1 MKLNVIIIEMLLVF
15 VLSVPVL
22 GQGAQRKWKAGVAKN
37 VITPKQ
43 QMWMGGFASRTHQS
57 EGVSHDLWAKA
68 IALEDASGKKALM
81 ITMDLVGIPKGIS
94 DHVRDQ
100 IKAKYGLN
108 REQIILS
115 TSHTHSGPVLDYALT
130 DIYPLDEEQ
139 TAKIGN
145 YSRQLENQLIKLA
158 GDAFK
163 KMEAVTMYAESGV
176 TRFQV
181 NRRNNPAATLNRTTD
196 LKGPNDYAV
205 PVIKL
210 VDSKGALK
218 AVIFSYAC
226 HPVVLD
232 AYQFSG
238 DYVGFAQ
245 LEVEKSHPGAQ
256 AMFFQGAG
264 ADQNPLPRG
273 SVAFARQYGKEL
285 AAAVERVLED
295 SMKLLQ
301 PTLSMAYSEADLLL
315 TSLPSNAELSEM
327 ASESKVPYYKRWA
340 ARMLEKQ
347 KRGEK
352 TPASYPYPVQAW
364 NLGGQPLI
372 ALGGELVVEYGI
384 KIRQLFGLNTFIM
397 GYANDVMGYIPS
409 ATILREGGYEGATSQ
424 MVYGLPGP
432 WQPVI
437 EETILTEVSKVA
449 AQAGIKA
456 H

>member
-1 MKLNVIIIEMLLVF
+1 MKVKIIVFRLLFLLILSADVF
-15 VLSVPVL
+15 CQS
-22 GQGAQRKWKAGVAKN
+22 QQFWKAGVAKTT
-37 VITPKQ
+37 ITPKQ
-43 QMWMGGFASRTHQS
+43 QMWMGGFAARNHPS
-57 EGVSHDLWAKA
+57 EGTLHELWAKA
-68 IALEDASGKKALM
+68 IALEDASGNKALM
-81 ITMDLVGIPKGIS
+81 ITMDLVGIPKAVS

-100 IKAKYGLN
+100 IKAKYGLG

-115 TSHTHSGPVLDYALT
+115 TSHTHSGPVLENALT

-139 TAKIGN
+139 TDKTRN
-145 YSRQLENQLIKLA
+145 YSRLLEQQLTKLA

-163 KMEAVTMYAESGV
+163 KMETVTIFAENGV

-181 NRRNNPAATLNRTTD
+181 NRRNNPAATLTRITD
-196 LKGPNDYAV
+196 LNGPNDYAV

-210 VDSKGALK
+210 LNSKGKLK

-232 AYQFSG
+232 GYQFSG
-238 DYVGFAQ
+238 DYAGFAQ
-245 LEVEKSHPGAQ
+245 LELEKSHPGTQ

-273 SVAFARQYGKEL
+273 TVALARQYGKEL
-285 AAAVERVLED
+285 AAAVERVMEENMKPLEAN
-295 SMKLLQ
+295 
-301 PTLSMAYSEADLLL
+301 LSMAYSEADLLL
-315 TSLPSNAELSEM
+315 TALPSKEALSAM

-340 ARMLEKQ
+340 NRMLEKQ
-347 KRGEK
+347 KLGENVL
-352 TPASYPYPVQAW
+352 ASYPYPVQVW
-364 NLGGQPLI
+364 NLGGQPLF

-384 KIRQLFGLNTFIM
+384 KIRQLFGLNAFVM

-409 ATILREGGYEGATSQ
+409 ATILREGGYEGETSQ

-432 WQPVI
+432 WHSSV
-437 EETILTEVSKVA
+437 EETILLEVNKVA

-456 H
+456 P

>member
-1 MKLNVIIIEMLLVF
+1 MKINPLFVNVLLAL

-22 GQGAQRKWKAGVAKN
+22 GQGGQQKWKAGVAKIA
-37 VITPKQ
+37 ITPKQ
-43 QMWMGGFASRTHQS
+43 QMWMGGFASRTHPS

-81 ITMDLVGIPKGIS
+81 ITMDLVGIPKKIS

-100 IKAKYGLN
+100 IKAKYGLG

-115 TSHTHSGPVLDYALT
+115 TSHTHSGPVLENALT
-130 DIYPLDEEQ
+130 DIYPLDEQQ
-139 TAKIGN
+139 TEKIGN
-145 YSRQLENQLIKLA
+145 YSRLLEEQLIKLA

-163 KMEAVTMYAESGV
+163 RMETVTMYAESGV

-181 NRRNNPAATLNRTTD
+181 NRRNNPATTLNRTTD

-210 VDSKGALK
+210 INSKGALK

-232 AYQFSG
+232 GYLFSG

-245 LEVEKSHPGAQ
+245 LEVEKSHPGVQ

-273 SVAFARQYGKEL
+273 TVAFARQYGKEL

-295 SMKLLQ
+295 SMKLLE
-301 PTLSMAYSEADLLL
+301 PKLSMAYSEANLLL
-315 TSLPSNAELSEM
+315 TALPSSAGLEEII
-327 ASESKVPYYKRWA
+327 SESKIPYYKRWA
-340 ARMLEKQ
+340 MRMLEQQ

-352 TPASYPYPVQAW
+352 APSSYPYPVQAW

-437 EETILTEVSKVA
+437 EETILAEVSKVA
-449 AQAGIKA
+449 GQAGIKA
-456 H
+456 P

>member
-1 MKLNVIIIEMLLVF
+1 MKLTLIASKLFFLLVLA
-15 VLSVPVL
+15 LSVQ
-22 GQGAQRKWKAGVAKN
+22 GQGTQGWKAGIAKT
-37 VITPKQ
+37 VITPEQ
-43 QMWMGGFASRTHQS
+43 QMWMGGFAARTGPS
-57 EGVSHDLWAKA
+57 EGKLHDLWAKA

-81 ITMDLVGIPKGIS
+81 ITMDLVGIPKAIS

-100 IKAKYGLN
+100 IKTKYGLG

-115 TSHTHSGPVLDYALT
+115 TSHTHSGPVLDNALT
-130 DIYPLDEEQ
+130 DIYPLDAEQ
-139 TAKIGN
+139 TEKIRN
-145 YSRQLENQLIKLA
+145 YSLLLETKLIKLA

-163 KMEAVTMYAESGV
+163 KMETVGMYSESGV

-181 NRRNNPAATLNRTTD
+181 NRRNNPAATLSRVTD
-196 LKGPNDYAV
+196 LNGPNDYAV

-210 VDSKGALK
+210 INSKGALK

-232 AYQFSG
+232 GYQFSG

-245 LEVEKSHPGAQ
+245 LELEKSHPGTQ

-273 SVAFARQYGKEL
+273 SVAFAKQYGREL

-295 SMKLLQ
+295 NMKPLD
-301 PTLSMAYSEADLLL
+301 PKLSMAYSEAELLL
-315 TSLPSNAELSEM
+315 TALPSDAELSKM
-327 ASESKVPYYKRWA
+327 ATESNVPYYKRWA
-340 ARMLEKQ
+340 GRMLENK
-347 KRGEK
+347 KRGESAPK
-352 TPASYPYPVQAW
+352 NYPYPVQAW

-384 KIRQLFGLNTFIM
+384 RIRQLFGINAFVM

-424 MVYGLPGP
+424 MVYGMPGP
-432 WQPVI
+432 WDPAI
-437 EETILTEVSKVA
+437 ENTILTEVKKVA
-449 AQAGIKA
+449 DQAGIKA
-456 H
+456 L